1 MRWLI
6 NENYVPSLFGDF
18 RGFVLFLFSGFS
30 AILCG
35 LQDPSSG
42 PQQWK
47 HRVPNTRS
55 ARQFLSP

>member
-6 NENYVPSLFGDF
+6 NENYVPSPFGDF

-35 LQDPSSG
+35 LQDPSSLN
-42 PQQWK
+42 
-47 HRVPNTRS
+47 RD
-55 ARQFLSP
+55 